1 MTHTFIY
8 PQVTQ
13 IARRAHGVPASWLLP
28 GHPARGTGDLFGR
41 LVASRR
47 TSSGPLAPGVSARAT
62 S

>member
-1 MTHTFIY
+1 MTHTFMY

-28 GHPARGTGDLFGR
+28 GRPARGTGDLFGP
-41 LVASRR
+41 LAA
-47 TSSGPLAPGVSARAT
+47 SSGPLALGVSTRAT

>member
-1 MTHTFIY
+1 MTHAFMY

-28 GHPARGTGDLFGR
+28 GRPARGTGDLFGP
-41 LVASRR
+41 LAASRR
-47 TSSGPLAPGVSARAT
+47 AASGPLALGVSTRAT

>member
-1 MTHTFIY
+1 MTHTFMH

-28 GHPARGTGDLFGR
+28 GRPARGTGDLFGP
-41 LVASRR
+41 LAASR
-47 TSSGPLAPGVSARAT
+47 SGPLALGVSTRAT